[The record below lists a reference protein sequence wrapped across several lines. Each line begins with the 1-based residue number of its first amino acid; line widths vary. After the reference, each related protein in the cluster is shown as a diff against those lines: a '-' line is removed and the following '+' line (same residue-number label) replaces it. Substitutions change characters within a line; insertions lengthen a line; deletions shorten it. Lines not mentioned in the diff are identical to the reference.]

1 MNTDNKTALPLPRRI
16 DAIDALTD
24 LVGAAFLVGCMAES
38 QSFSDN
44 QGAGL
49 LIVERTIMKAHDTL
63 RAYLMG

>member
-1 MNTDNKTALPLPRRI
+1 MNTDNKTATPPRRI

-44 QGAGL
+44 QA
-49 LIVERTIMKAHDTL
+49 
-63 RAYLMG
+63 RACSSWSGSL

>member
-1 MNTDNKTALPLPRRI
+1 MDTESETTTPRKI
-16 DAIDALTD
+16 DALDALTD

-49 LIVERTIMKAHDTL
+49 LIVEQTIMKAHDTL
-63 RAYLMG
+63 RAYLRA

>member
-1 MNTDNKTALPLPRRI
+1 MNTDNKTATPPRRI

-49 LIVERTIMKAHDTL
+49 LIVERVIMSAHDTL
-63 RAYLMG
+63 LAYLRA